1 MKIELKIAYVNWT
14 IFEIYQVWLYP
25 TNIIILDAT
34 PSGIA
39 GYFNERM
46 KKYETN

>member
-1 MKIELKIAYVNWT
+1 MKIELKIKYENWT
-14 IFEIYQVWLYP
+14 IFEIYQFWLYP
-25 TNIIILDAT
+25 TDIIILDAT

-46 KKYETN
+46 KKHES